1 MLETIFNS
9 EQEVSLRTNELSQIR
24 VECNTRDSENLSF
37 RKEIEFQERLVNEQ
51 KEVGHNQY
59 NQLLNLRETQVRC
72 DNDVMSLNK
81 RVDIL
86 NVEINN
92 NDNRAES
99 ISSLLAHKEESISK
113 ASFAINQAHGTIQE
127 EKYNLN
133 KLDGELGY
141 FENQNE

>member
-9 EQEVSLRTNELSQIR
+9 EEEVRLRTNELSQHR
-24 VECNTRDSENLSF
+24 VDCNSRDSENLSC

-51 KEVGHNQY
+51 KETGHNQY
-59 NQLLNLRETQVRC
+59 NALLGLRETQVRC
-72 DNDVMSLNK
+72 DNEVCSLNK

-92 NDNRAES
+92 NDNRVES
-99 ISSLLAHKEESISK
+99 ITSLLTHKEESISK
-113 ASFAINQAHGTIQE
+113 TTYAINQAHGTIQE